1 MLTQCA
7 LRRTKDG
14 VGGSTNMFDPVSDGL
29 DKNNNRPLALTLPIP
44 LVSATPTVQERVSCR
59 LYQ

>member
-14 VGGSTNMFDPVSDGL
+14 VGGSTNMFDPVSDGI
-29 DKNNNRPLALTLPIP
+29 NNSNRPLALTLPIP
-44 LVSATPTVQERVSCR
+44 LVSVTPTVQERVSCR